1 MKENSVH
8 FRYLETLNDHNDV
21 YIQNHHIQPPMEYTL
36 GICLKYVKKKK
47 REKAFLKNPTLIH
60 QCLHNQELFFLWKV
74 T

>member
-1 MKENSVH
+1 MKENSAH

-36 GICLKYVKKKK
+36 GICLRYVKK
-47 REKAFLKNPTLIH
+47 EKAFLQKNPTLIH

>member
-1 MKENSVH
+1 MKENSAH

-47 REKAFLKNPTLIH
+47 LSSKKKIKIQH
-60 QCLHNQELFFLWKV
+60 
-74 T
+74 